1 MKIIEG
7 FEFPIDID
15 ETSGKIKTVDN
26 NKTVKQSINMI
37 LKTQIMEHKI
47 FKNYGSELKSFM
59 FDIVDSNYIYSF
71 KKTVE
76 NSLKRWEPHIN
87 KMTVSVKSNSGPS
100 SEIEANIEYTT
111 DISPVMERTKRTINI
126 NNG

>member
-7 FEFPIDID
+7 FGFPIDID

-71 KKTVE
+71 K
-76 NSLKRWEPHIN
+76 
-87 KMTVSVKSNSGPS
+87 
-100 SEIEANIEYTT
+100 
-111 DISPVMERTKRTINI
+111 ISFNHRD
-126 NNG
+126 